1 VTTLPPVS
9 SSQTETVDNQIT
21 LMQNQS
27 AKQALNINQLSIT
40 GKAYQSVIAYPF
52 SPR

>member
-9 SSQTETVDNQIT
+9 SSQNETVDNQIT